1 MVKIRK
7 ADIDDVETITSF
19 QIKMALETETLEL
32 DKKTVKK
39 GVTSVFKNK
48 NKGQYYVA
56 EENNK
61 IIGSLLVTPE
71 WSDWRNGTILWIQ
84 SAYVPL
90 EYRRKG
96 VFKYMY
102 NHLKKQVKKSD
113 NLLGLRLYVDKTNQN
128 AQKTYEKLGMNDEHY
143 KTYEWIKN

>member
-7 ADIDDVETITSF
+7 ADIDDVEIITSF
-19 QIKMALETETLEL
+19 QIKMALETENLEL

-84 SAYVPL
+84 STYVTPV
-90 EYRRKG
+90 YRRKG

>member
-19 QIKMALETETLEL
+19 QIKMALETENLKL

-61 IIGSLLVTPE
+61 VIGLLLVTPE
-71 WSDWRNGTILWIQ
+71 WSDWKNGTILWIQ
-84 SAYVPL
+84 STYVAL

-102 NHLKKQVKKSD
+102 NHLKKQIKKSD

>member
-19 QIKMALETETLEL
+19 QIKMALETENLEL

-84 SAYVPL
+84 STYVTPV
-90 EYRRKG
+90 YRRKG

>member
-19 QIKMALETETLEL
+19 QIKMALETENLEL

-84 SAYVPL
+84 SAYVAL

-102 NHLKKQVKKSD
+102 NHLKKQIKKSD